1 MAEWR
6 KHGPLGVLID
16 IINYIKTPQQYDLFR
31 DFQHTAN
38 RELPA
43 SEQYTILELVKPVV
57 TRWNSFLS
65 AFKRAVKLHSAF
77 NAYASYYVN
86 TIADANAIATVR
98 GNKPPDVPTWIRS
111 GGLSAADWAVITEY
125 INVL

>member
-43 SEQYTILELVKPVV
+43 SGQQTIL
-57 TRWNSFLS
+57 
-65 AFKRAVKLHSAF
+65 
-77 NAYASYYVN
+77 
-86 TIADANAIATVR
+86 
-98 GNKPPDVPTWIRS
+98 
-111 GGLSAADWAVITEY
+111 
-125 INVL
+125 